1 MKDSIRR
8 ARSIALLAVAVVV
21 RVSGTRS
28 FGGGALN
35 VNGAGNP
42 MAWSTASPVLY
53 NTDKGGLGVLSNIQA
68 DALMAD
74 AFSRWHNAPFT
85 AISFSAGA
93 ELSVDVNAVGIPA
106 TNPAHWANFW
116 RKDGDGRSPVIYDA
130 DGSIIDDM
138 FGENARFDVLGAA
151 GRSEERR
158 VGKGCGAGSAGYE
171 YEEEE

>member
-1 MKDSIRR
+1 MTDSIGRTHR
-8 ARSIALLAVAVVV
+8 IALIAVAVGLT
-21 RVSGTRS
+21 VSGSRS

-35 VNGAGNP
+35 VNGAGIP
-42 MAWSTASPVLY
+42 MAWSTASAVVY
-53 NTDKGGLGVLSNIQA
+53 NPDKGGLGVLNNVQA

-116 RKDGDGRSPVIYDA
+116 RKVGDGLSPVIYDA